1 MERPDVTDPAIEQP
15 PDGSRRRR
23 TWRDA
28 GFVAIICLALA
39 TPWILS
45 EFTSITPSVAP
56 SPPTLAALT
65 AFVPQ
70 LPRDELDRQAVS
82 SAQQGLREVLQA
94 RDSSAPPPVFDP
106 ERVRVEHSAA
116 DIWHVSGVVSTAW
129 QMLMASPHLYRV
141 EVYRICHLVDPSCF
155 KARGIAVDSQVVID
169 SGAAE
174 SAKP

>member
-1 MERPDVTDPAIEQP
+1 MTDPTTQQP
-15 PDGSRRRR
+15 DPTARARR

-28 GFVAIICLALA
+28 GFVAVICLALA
-39 TPWILS
+39 SPFIIG

-56 SPPTLAALT
+56 SPPILAALT

-70 LPRDELDRQAVS
+70 LPRDEIERQAVNS
-82 SAQQGLREVLQA
+82 GQQGLREILQA

-106 ERVRVEHSAA
+106 RKLRVEHPATEVW
-116 DIWHVSGVVSTAW
+116 IVSGVVSTAW

-155 KARGIAVDSQVVID
+155 KARGITVDSEVIFA
-169 SGAAE
+169 SGTPRSAA
-174 SAKP
+174 P